1 MKRSKTIH
9 NSSYSNLIEKLC
21 LERKR
26 LGLSQTEVAS
36 FLQMTQSEVS
46 KIETL
51 ERRIDVLEFK
61 ELLTVYRISENLKL
75 KQLVIDFLDMES

>member
-1 MKRSKTIH
+1 
-9 NSSYSNLIEKLC
+9 
-21 LERKR
+21 
-26 LGLSQTEVAS
+26 
-36 FLQMTQSEVS
+36 MTQSEVS

>member
-1 MKRSKTIH
+1 M
-9 NSSYSNLIEKLC
+9 IEKLC

>member
-1 MKRSKTIH
+1 M
-9 NSSYSNLIEKLC
+9 IEKLC

-36 FLQMTQSEVS
+36 FLDMTQSEIS

-61 ELLTVYRISENLKL
+61 KLLTVYRISENLKL

>member
-9 NSSYSNLIEKLC
+9 NEQYCNLVEELC

-26 LGLSQTEVAS
+26 LGLSQTEVAE
-36 FLQMTQSEVS
+36 FLNMRQSEIS

-51 ERRIDVLEFK
+51 ERRIDIFEFKQLLKAYRVNNNLKFK
-61 ELLTVYRISENLKL
+61 ELVMTFFEIEK
-75 KQLVIDFLDMES
+75 